1 MDPLR
6 KREFLKHVRNE
17 YLGAVLAAKV
27 ARRLHAISASEG
39 EDPTVK
45 VTSRAISLITDGKVE
60 FEAIESSE
68 DAEAPETKVD
78 KAAESDEKVE
88 KVEKAKKAK
97 K

>member
-1 MDPLR
+1 MDPLK
-6 KREFLKHVRNE
+6 KREFLKHVQNE

-60 FEAIESSE
+60 FEAIESTK
-68 DAEAPETKVD
+68 DVEAPETKED
-78 KAAESDEKVE
+78 EGTKSDE
-88 KVEKAKKAK
+88 KVEKAKKAEK
-97 K
+97 